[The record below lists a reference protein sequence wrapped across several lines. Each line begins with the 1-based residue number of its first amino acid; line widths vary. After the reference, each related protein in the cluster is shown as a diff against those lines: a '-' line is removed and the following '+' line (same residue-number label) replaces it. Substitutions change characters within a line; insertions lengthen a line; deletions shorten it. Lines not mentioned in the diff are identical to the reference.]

1 MIRVPVTLTDSL
13 KKQVDDIHEISIAL
27 DFLIQEFDVRQKP
40 QYEWNI
46 RLDKI
51 KRLIGEVEKHYNYH
65 LNDVEDIISYKDC
78 HDYADYFSMTSRAM
92 ASLDVTKQK
101 LCEIGAEGYYTRI
114 KAELTT
120 IFYDTQEA
128 ICKNYAKIAKELAND
143 H

>member
-1 MIRVPVTLTDSL
+1 MIHIPVTLTDGL

-27 DFLIQEFDVRQKP
+27 DFLIQEFDVRKKP

-51 KRLIGEVEKHYNYH
+51 KRLIGEVQKHYNYH
-65 LNDVEDIISYKDC
+65 LNDVEDIISIESC

-92 ASLDVTKQK
+92 ASLDISKQK
-101 LCEIGAEGYYTRI
+101 LCEIGAEGYYARI
-114 KAELTT
+114 RAELQTL
-120 IFYDTQEA
+120 FYDAQEE
-128 ICKNYAKIAKELAND
+128 ICKNYEKIAKELAND